1 MVNKPYLEWIDQQ
14 SQVQYNEI
22 VDRIF
27 IGRICQGID
36 AQKRIILDS
45 PSASRDHA
53 VIDRTASHLRVTDT
67 SKNGTWVNGVRM
79 TAGSAQDLADG
90 DVIRI
95 GEFSFRVFYPVHVSA
110 DRGLGSQTEMTIVT
124 PAEMVVTNLIAD
136 VRKFTNFFQH
146 HASADV
152 FDVMKEI
159 FDDFSAIV
167 NEFKGTIKDYAG
179 DAVYAFWEHQVESP
193 QKQAALACQ
202 AAVRQMQHLD
212 TIMAKL
218 AGRHS
223 GFDTI
228 NMGWGI
234 STGSVTISHYGSR
247 LADMALVGECIN
259 LASRLSDIANKELP
273 EQIIICSQTAKLVR
287 KDLVLKDL
295 GEISIRGLQGKERV
309 FTIA

>member
-1 MVNKPYLEWIDQQ
+1 MKNPYLEWMDNQRKVQQ
-14 SQVQYNEI
+14 TEI
-22 VDRIF
+22 IDRIF
-27 IGRICQGID
+27 IGRICQGIA
-36 AQKRIILDS
+36 AQKRIIIAS

-53 VIDRTASHLRVTDT
+53 VIDRTARHLRITDT

-79 TAGSAQDLADG
+79 TAGSVQDLADG
-90 DVIRI
+90 DVIRV
-95 GEFSFRVFYPVHVSA
+95 GEFSFRVCYPEHVSA
-110 DRGLGSQTEMTIVT
+110 GSGQASQTEMTIVT
-124 PAEMVVTNLIAD
+124 PSEMVVTNLIAD
-136 VRKFTNFFQH
+136 VRKFTSFFQN
-146 HASADV
+146 HASSDV

-167 NEFKGTIKDYAG
+167 TEFKGTIKDYAG

-202 AAVRQMQHLD
+202 AAVRQMRHLGRL
-212 TIMAKL
+212 MAKI
-218 AGRHS
+218 AERHS

-228 NMGWGI
+228 QMGWGI

-259 LASRLSDIANKELP
+259 LASRLCDMANKELP
-273 EQIIICSQTAKLVR
+273 AQIILCSQTAALVR
-287 KDLVLKDL
+287 NDLTLKEL
-295 GEISIRGLQGKERV
+295 GEVTIRGFQGKERV